1 MQAPEPVIF
10 HQEKEISLD
19 DNDDDFLPETETPA
33 ALAPSQPVIFHEGRI
48 FERFLHKVTRNLYV
62 VTCVGLQYLYIIYA
76 FFSEKEISLDD
87 DDDEPQYEEEKL
99 QVNIYFLTHLRS

>member
-1 MQAPEPVIF
+1 MSFSQRFTCNTERMNGASFSSVPAHLEPTSSLPEMVKPEMAAQAPEPVIF

-48 FERFLHKVTRNLYV
+48 FERFLYKVVRN
-62 VTCVGLQYLYIIYA
+62 
-76 FFSEKEISLDD
+76 
-87 DDDEPQYEEEKL
+87 
-99 QVNIYFLTHLRS
+99 

>member
-1 MQAPEPVIF
+1 MVKPEVTQAPDTGIF

-48 FERFLHKVTRNLYV
+48 FERFLYKVVRN
-62 VTCVGLQYLYIIYA
+62 
-76 FFSEKEISLDD
+76 
-87 DDDEPQYEEEKL
+87 
-99 QVNIYFLTHLRS
+99 